1 MSFENI
7 EDKDFIMSPKVD
19 FAFKMLFGDEK
30 NKDILIAFLSS
41 VLKLPRDNFKELKLV
56 NTELLREFKEDKKG
70 ILDVRVKNNKG
81 EEIDIEIQVLPTK
94 FMPQRTLFYWAK
106 MYNSQI
112 KAGDTYDKL
121 QKCITINILDFECIP
136 INKLHTTFHISADET
151 GDRLT
156 DVLEIHFL
164 EIDKL
169 KRIDELK
176 DAKDETLKW
185 LRFLDAKSKEEMQMI
200 AKQDRDIEKAYE
212 MLEIMSKSKEKRMA
226 YEARQAEI
234 MDQRTREKIAK
245 EQGIQQGLEQG
256 IKRGEEK
263 KAKEIAKALLG
274 LLDDE
279 SISEKTGLTIEE
291 IKSLYS

>member
-1 MSFENI
+1 MNFENI
-7 EDKDFIMSPKVD
+7 DDKDFIMSPKVD

-41 VLKLPRDNFKELKLV
+41 VLKLPRENFKELKLV

-106 MYNSQI
+106 MYNGQI

-136 INKLHTTFHISADET
+136 INKLHTTFHISEDET

-164 EIDKL
+164 ELDKL

-185 LRFLDAKSKEEMQMI
+185 LRFLDAKSKEEMQVI

-245 EQGIQQGLEQG
+245 EQGIQQGIRQ
-256 IKRGEEK
+256 GEEK

-274 LLDDE
+274 VLDDE